1 MLRCLYDVIFIIKK
15 TQHAWIK
22 KILFNINLLFIIL
35 LRENLKKKKIKI
47 HNNIFFN
54 ESFRNLNNKI
64 LLNIL
69 YNKNQIVWKKR
80 L

>member
-35 LRENLKKKKIKI
+35 LRENLKKKK
-47 HNNIFFN
+47 
-54 ESFRNLNNKI
+54 
-64 LLNIL
+64 
-69 YNKNQIVWKKR
+69 NKNT
-80 L
+80 